1 VKVVQVV
8 PRADIDTKL
17 KTLLKQ
23 TERNLRGGSTTFQR
37 KREGRWKHVKYP
49 GSIRWDEALGGV
61 LVAEVHPQK
70 DQSDW
75 QLLHAFIGYLDRH
88 LGEYIESIS
97 IYYR

>member
-1 VKVVQVV
+1 MKTVQVV
-8 PRADIDTKL
+8 PKPDIDAKL

-23 TERNLRGGSTTFQR
+23 TERQLRGGSTTFLR
-37 KREGRWKHVKYP
+37 EREGRWKHVKYP
-49 GSIRWDEALGGV
+49 GWIKWDEALGGL
-61 LVAEVHPQK
+61 LVAEVHPRK
-70 DQSDW
+70 DQADW

>member
-1 VKVVQVV
+1 
-8 PRADIDTKL
+8 
-17 KTLLKQ
+17 
-23 TERNLRGGSTTFQR
+23 
-37 KREGRWKHVKYP
+37 VKYP
-49 GSIRWDEALGGV
+49 GRIKWDEALGGL
-61 LVAEVHPQK
+61 LVAEVHPKK

>member
-1 VKVVQVV
+1 MKTVQVV
-8 PRADIDTKL
+8 PRADIDAKL

-23 TERNLRGGSTTFQR
+23 TERELRGGGTTFFR
-37 KREGRWKHVKYP
+37 EREGRWKHLKYP
-49 GSIRWDEALGGV
+49 GWIKWDEALGGL
-61 LVAEVHPQK
+61 LVAEVHPRK

-75 QLLHAFIGYLDRH
+75 QLLQAFIGYLDRH